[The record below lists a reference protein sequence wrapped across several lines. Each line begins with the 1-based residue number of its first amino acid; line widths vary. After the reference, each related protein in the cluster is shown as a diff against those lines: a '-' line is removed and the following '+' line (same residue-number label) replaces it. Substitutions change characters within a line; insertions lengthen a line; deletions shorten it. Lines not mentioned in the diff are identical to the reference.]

1 MNSYI
6 GATACV
12 LPAVINFQG
21 SLFVIGRKKKQQRNK
36 EKENSCVYKYSP
48 DTDNWQM
55 LASLRV
61 GRSAICAVADRNSL
75 YAIGGESPIMNA

>member
-21 SLFVIGRKKKQQRNK
+21 SLSVIGRKKKQQRNK
-36 EKENSCVYKYSP
+36 EKGNSCVYKYSP